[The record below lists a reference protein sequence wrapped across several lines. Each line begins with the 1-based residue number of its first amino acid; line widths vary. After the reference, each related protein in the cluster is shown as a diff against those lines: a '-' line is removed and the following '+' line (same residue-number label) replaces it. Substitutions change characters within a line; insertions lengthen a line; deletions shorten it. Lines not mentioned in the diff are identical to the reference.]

1 MTSLQCDV
9 KNCANYRDN
18 CCCRPSIQVEGC
30 TARGCDQTYCSSF
43 QEKDD
48 AFSNSCACSAP
59 NTTLEIRCSARNCVH
74 QKDNKC
80 TAGMISV
87 CGSTACRKDETE
99 CASFSLK

>member
-30 TARGCDQTYCSSF
+30 TAHGCDQTYCSSF
-43 QEKDD
+43 QEKDGYTND
-48 AFSNSCACSAP
+48 CACSAP
-59 NTTLEIRCSARNCVH
+59 NTALEIRCNARNCVH
-74 QKDNKC
+74 YCNDKC
-80 TAGMISV
+80 SASMISV

-99 CASFSLK
+99 CASFSLN

>member
-9 KNCANYRDN
+9 KNCANFRDG

-43 QEKDD
+43 QEKDG
-48 AFSNSCACSAP
+48 AFSNSCSCSVP
-59 NTTLEIRCSARNCVH
+59 NTALEIRCTAGNCVH
-74 QKDNKC
+74 QKNNAC
-80 TAGMISV
+80 TASMISV

-99 CASFSLK
+99 CESFSLN